1 MGILRKKQQEKQEL
15 KNIRNGFAEI
25 QKLKKEG
32 KAPNYGTM
40 VGILTNQGIPI
51 NISNALAGR
60 ISEEQEKQKAET
72 EKTNI
77 QNAFNEVLKIRNETG
92 DRLPT
97 DQLTKIFADNKVPS
111 EKAIGIIGKITTEG
125 RRIKET
131 GMISKK
137 ESALKKWEAG
147 EKLDSFESALVG
159 KSKEET
165 IKVDWYEQT
174 KKGQRKRSKI
184 IPKENYND
192 FVQKITDSGGRLGK
206 PGERVNKHGLTAK
219 EQFAHNRGR
228 IKFVEE
234 GRELVEPG
242 QWPMER
248 KKRQTEYDAR
258 VFGWEPT
265 RIRKK
270 GTDEIIE
277 GYKSP
282 SGFVDLWGKT
292 PPAVKPEREK
302 GGGFFGTLK
311 RPDGGV
317 STEIS
322 IGVNFGGEEI
332 EIPSLVPTLTKSE
345 INHLLNGKKPTKT
358 IIDKAVSHAKD
369 RIAKGK
375 DPFWQAGE
383 PKTEAEEGLETEK
396 IKEDAKKTAKKIAI
410 KRSQLIGSP
419 PEVIKAER
427 EAGKQEMVNMAKKLG
442 FNRKTW
448 NLYKDVAG
456 WLWGGYSNFVNYA
469 HRTQRKSR
477 EALGK

>member
-1 MGILRKKQQEKQEL
+1 MNLLTDLMKERHADKGRYGIQNPPQQQTPRMSSLPSLPSAPAFQPERFGNEWMGILRQKQKEKQEL
-15 KNIRNGFAEI
+15 KNIQNGFAEI
-25 QKLKKEG
+25 KKLKDAG
-32 KAPNYGTM
+32 KSPNYGTM
-40 VGILTNQGIPI
+40 VGIFTNQGIPV
-51 NISNALAGR
+51 NISNMLAER
-60 ISEEQEKQKAET
+60 IAGEEEKQKTET
-72 EKTNI
+72 EEGNI
-77 QNAFNEVLKIRNETG
+77 QNAFNAVLKIRKETG
-92 DRLPT
+92 ERLPT
-97 DQLTKIFADNKVPS
+97 DQLTKIFDDNKVPS
-111 EKAIGIIGKITTEG
+111 EQAIGIINKITAEG
-125 RRIKET
+125 DRIKVAGLT
-131 GMISKK
+131 SKK
-137 ESALKKWEAG
+137 EAALKKWEAG
-147 EKLDSFESALVG
+147 EELDSFERALVG

-165 IKVDWYEQT
+165 VKVDWYE
-174 KKGQRKRSKI
+174 GQRKRSRI
-184 IPKENYND
+184 IPKEKYND

-206 PGERVNKHGLTAK
+206 PGERVNRNGLTAK

-228 IKFVEE
+228 IKAVEE

-282 SGFVDLWGKT
+282 SGFVDLWGKP
-292 PPAVKPEREK
+292 PPAVKPKPE
-302 GGGFFGTLK
+302 
-311 RPDGGV
+311 P
-317 STEIS
+317 TE
-322 IGVNFGGEEI
+322 
-332 EIPSLVPTLTKSE
+332 
-345 INHLLNGKKPTKT
+345 
-358 IIDKAVSHAKD
+358 DK
-369 RIAKGK
+369 
-375 DPFWQAGE
+375 E
-383 PKTEAEEGLETEK
+383 TEGSLETEK

-456 WLWGGYSNFVNYA
+456 WLWDGYKNFVNYA
-469 HRTQRKSR
+469 HRTQRESR